1 MRRHDDLNHKPA
13 SLYRWTRRI
22 APSGNAPNKTNAHL
36 PTFNLVKDP
45 NQVPANRRI
54 ARNSHITTQKRTER
68 NNITEWP
75 LIQHIEAQVAYRFP
89 ITESEF
95 TLLSTFEG
103 ILMIDTPRT
112 GHPTPTGQDS
122 LIPDMVT
129 TKELAELIG
138 VPVATLN
145 NWRSI
150 GRGPRSFRLGRAV
163 KYLVADVADW
173 IEQQQQAD
181 DRFQSFNPPNAAQ
194 TESPSSTCRN

>member
-1 MRRHDDLNHKPA
+1 
-13 SLYRWTRRI
+13 
-22 APSGNAPNKTNAHL
+22 
-36 PTFNLVKDP
+36 
-45 NQVPANRRI
+45 
-54 ARNSHITTQKRTER
+54 
-68 NNITEWP
+68 
-75 LIQHIEAQVAYRFP
+75 
-89 ITESEF
+89 
-95 TLLSTFEG
+95 
-103 ILMIDTPRT
+103 MIDIPHT
-112 GHPTPTGQDS
+112 GHQTAHGQDS

-181 DRFQSFNPPNAAQ
+181 DRFQNFNPPNTAR
-194 TESPSSTCRN
+194 TESASSTLRS

>member
-1 MRRHDDLNHKPA
+1 M
-13 SLYRWTRRI
+13 
-22 APSGNAPNKTNAHL
+22 
-36 PTFNLVKDP
+36 
-45 NQVPANRRI
+45 
-54 ARNSHITTQKRTER
+54 
-68 NNITEWP
+68 ITE
-75 LIQHIEAQVAYRFP
+75 LEVR
-89 ITESEF
+89 
-95 TLLSTFEG
+95 LLPSYQG
-103 ILMIDTPRT
+103 LSMINPPHT
-112 GHPTPTGQDS
+112 GHSTPAGQDS

-181 DRFQSFNPPNAAQ
+181 DRFQSFNPPNASQ